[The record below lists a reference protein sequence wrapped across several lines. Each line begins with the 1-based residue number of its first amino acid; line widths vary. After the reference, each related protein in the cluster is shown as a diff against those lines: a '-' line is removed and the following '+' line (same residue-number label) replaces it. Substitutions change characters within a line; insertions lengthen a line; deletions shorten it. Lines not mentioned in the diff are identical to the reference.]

1 MLICQNDEKWK
12 RKKKRA
18 RVTYIYTIAKNI
30 HRDSKSVETKNIQI
44 RIEKNEKWI
53 YQITEDNWNDGKNKP
68 KNWMK
73 E

>member
-1 MLICQNDEKWK
+1 MMKSEKEK
-12 RKKKRA
+12 ETSA
-18 RVTYIYTIAKNI
+18 RNIYMYTIAKNI

-68 KNWMK
+68 
-73 E
+73 